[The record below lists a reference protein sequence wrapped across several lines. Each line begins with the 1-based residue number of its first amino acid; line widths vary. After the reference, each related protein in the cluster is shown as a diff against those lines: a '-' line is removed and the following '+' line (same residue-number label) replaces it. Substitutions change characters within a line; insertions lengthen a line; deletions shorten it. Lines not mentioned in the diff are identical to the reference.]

1 MPFEGHLT
9 RLGRTLRKN
18 KKFVGTIKH
27 VSVDEAHHVA
37 SAGMPGSL
45 GEAPW
50 RSAYGKLDLFRLLLN
65 KSTSFSSFSATITP
79 FVERVLD
86 NKLSMR
92 TNQIKFRAGLNRPNI
107 CYASHDI
114 VDSVNNLNNLNFLVP
129 NAFHPP
135 MLMQRTIVFFDTQDL
150 SRNASRHLNTRFP
163 IELQRLG
170 ICKHYHGRMSAEYLQ
185 ATYDD
190 FASPSGN
197 CLILC
202 ATKGASTVR
211 TSCLLHLICV
221 LTSLFIG
228 N

>member
-9 RLGRTLRKN
+9 RLGRTLRKH
-18 KKFVGTIKH
+18 KKIVNTIKH

-45 GEAPW
+45 GQAPW
-50 RSAYGKLDLFRLLLN
+50 RPAYGKLDLFRLLLN
-65 KSTSFSSFSATITP
+65 KSTSFFSFSAMVTP

-86 NKLSMR
+86 RKLAMR

-114 VDSVNNLNNLNFLVP
+114 VDSVN
-129 NAFHPP
+129 
-135 MLMQRTIVFFDTQDL
+135 TQDL

-170 ICKHYHGRMSAEYLQ
+170 ICKHYHSGMSAEYIQ

-211 TSCLLHLICV
+211 VHFLSTSFNMH
-221 LTSLFIG
+221 TY
-228 N
+228 